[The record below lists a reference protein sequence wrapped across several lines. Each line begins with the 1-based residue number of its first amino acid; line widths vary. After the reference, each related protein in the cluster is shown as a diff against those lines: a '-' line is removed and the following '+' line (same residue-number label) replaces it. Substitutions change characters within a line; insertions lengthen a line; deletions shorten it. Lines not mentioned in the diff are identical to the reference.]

1 MFCTVPYHD
10 HNYTSLGYC
19 IYIFNFSNV
28 KGSCN
33 FSKPKNMYKN
43 NGMKQHFYLKEGVV
57 QFDEHPVLSKE
68 GVVQFNEHPVF
79 T

>member
-1 MFCTVPYHD
+1 
-10 HNYTSLGYC
+10 
-19 IYIFNFSNV
+19 
-28 KGSCN
+28 
-33 FSKPKNMYKN
+33 MYKN